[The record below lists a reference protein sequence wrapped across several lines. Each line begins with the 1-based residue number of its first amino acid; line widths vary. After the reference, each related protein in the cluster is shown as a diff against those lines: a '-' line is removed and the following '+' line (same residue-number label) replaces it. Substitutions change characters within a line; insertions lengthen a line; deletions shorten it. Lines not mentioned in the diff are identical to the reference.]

1 MNTARTIQ
9 VLDANNNNISPAT
22 CIDSLYFEIVDGET
36 TYRMAVRDKFVLAGN
51 LVSAAEYREQNLS
64 GNIDTLALPFV
75 SAQAVPGT
83 DQKMHRIDMGSVV
96 VGDKIK
102 TAVENY
108 INNTYLKIE
117 DASAGYFIKSKGD
130 DDSNLITNAVG
141 LTDGTNRLLTVG
153 NVSNNTFN
161 KTGLLW
167 DVNNYVDVSNNIMN
181 IHSDNTINVIS
192 ETLNVGTSEATNVSL
207 GNSNAAVDIIGNN
220 MNVSSGGNLNIKS
233 ADTEL
238 TVNNS
243 STTLSVRSNMI
254 NLNTGYVQIGTDAS
268 ANVTLKGKIIP
279 DWPVN
284 PDEKKYLIIDSTT
297 GELKWEAVEKTTIII
312 DDSGTTPPGENET
325 QVNFRKLE
333 IMGLTE
339 PISLI
344 KTDTYSYITFKN
356 LHFEGASTTDKS
368 IAYSLGSGSGV
379 STDIKFKTV
388 GEQSLLIEDENS
400 NIDAVLRNTDDWKK
414 LTWQDSDIAS
424 HYSED
429 AEKLGGSIVFDLTSG
444 WKQKMTNIS
453 VVDSGVSLSAQSFYM
468 TSDEQLKENI
478 TQLDDDRE
486 LPKFVSFNYKEGD
499 QKTHYGVIA
508 QDVIKCGYSE
518 LTSKTPDGYLTV
530 DYTQLL
536 CLAVARLQK
545 ENDDLKKRVEMLEQ
559 R

>member
-22 CIDSLYFEIVDGET
+22 CIDSLYFEMIDGET

-83 DQKMHRIDMGSVV
+83 DQKMHRIDMSSVV

-108 INNTYLKIE
+108 IKNTYLKIE

-192 ETLNVGTSEATNVSL
+192 KTLNVGTSEATNVSL
-207 GNSNAAVDIIGNN
+207 GNSNTAVDISGNS
-220 MNVSSGGNLNIKS
+220 MNICAGGNLNIKS

-238 TVNNS
+238 TVSNS
-243 STTLSVRSNMI
+243 STTLSVKSNMI
-254 NLNTGYVQIGTDAS
+254 NLNTGYVQIGTGES
-268 ANVTLKGKIIP
+268 ANITIKGKNIP
-279 DWPVN
+279 DWPVKPN
-284 PDEKKYLIIDSTT
+284 EKKYLVIDSST
-297 GELKWEAVEKTTIII
+297 GDLKWEAVEKTTIII
-312 DDSGTTPPGENET
+312 DDSGETPAGENET
-325 QVNFRKLE
+325 QVNFRKLD
-333 IMGLTE
+333 IMGLPA

-344 KTDTYSYITFKN
+344 KTDTYSNIVFKD
-356 LHFEGASTTDKS
+356 LHFEGVEGNKT
-368 IAYSLGSGSGV
+368 IAYALGNSGE
-379 STDIKFKTV
+379 TDIKFKTV
-388 GEQSLLIEDENS
+388 GGKTLLAGTDTDIDVVLQD
-400 NIDAVLRNTDDWKK
+400 DAVYNK
-414 LTWQDSDIAS
+414 LKGSVADNEANGSVCGKISFDPSTGWSQLKSRVTFAG
-424 HYSED
+424 D
-429 AEKLGGSIVFDLTSG
+429 A
-444 WKQKMTNIS
+444 
-453 VVDSGVSLSAQSFYM
+453 LSAGAFYM

-545 ENDDLKKRVEMLEQ
+545 ENDDLKKRVEMLEN

>member
-22 CIDSLYFEIVDGET
+22 CIDSLYFEMVDGET

-108 INNTYLKIE
+108 IKNTYLKIE

-153 NVSNNTFN
+153 KSGT
-161 KTGLLW
+161 KTGLVW
-167 DVNNYVDVSNNIMN
+167 QDVNSYVDVNSAQMKVHTDTAID
-181 IHSDNTINVIS
+181 IDTKTLTLGVS
-192 ETLNVGTSEATNVSL
+192 ESTNVSL

-238 TVNNS
+238 TVGNS
-243 STTLSVRSNMI
+243 ILSIKSNMI
-254 NLNTGYVQIGTDAS
+254 NLDTGSVQIGTGES
-268 ANVTLKGKIIP
+268 TNITFKGKTIP
-279 DWPVN
+279 AWPVKPN
-284 PDEKKYLIIDSTT
+284 EKKYLIIDSST

-312 DDSGTTPPGENET
+312 DDSGETPAGENET
-325 QVNFRKLE
+325 QVNFRKLD
-333 IMGLTE
+333 IMGLPA

-344 KTDTYSYITFKN
+344 KTDTYSNIVFKD
-356 LHFEGASTTDKS
+356 LHFEGAEGNKT
-368 IAYSLGSGSGV
+368 IAYALGNSGE
-379 STDIKFKTV
+379 TDIKFKTV
-388 GEQSLLIEDENS
+388 GGKTLLAGTDTDIDVVLQD
-400 NIDAVLRNTDDWKK
+400 DAVYNK
-414 LTWQDSDIAS
+414 LKGSVA
-424 HYSED
+424 D
-429 AEKLGGSIVFDLTSG
+429 AATSG
-444 WKQKMTNIS
+444 NVCGKIS
-453 VVDSGVSLSAQSFYM
+453 FDPNTGWSQLKSDVTFDGATLSAAAFYM

-478 TQLDDDRE
+478 TQLDDDRK

>member
-22 CIDSLYFEIVDGET
+22 CIDSLYFEMIDGET

-108 INNTYLKIE
+108 IKNTYLKIE

-153 NVSNNTFN
+153 KSGT
-161 KTGLLW
+161 KTGLVW
-167 DVNNYVDVSNNIMN
+167 QDANSYVDVNGAQMKVHADTAID
-181 IHSDNTINVIS
+181 IDTKTLTLGVS
-192 ETLNVGTSEATNVSL
+192 ESTNVSL

-238 TVNNS
+238 TVGNS
-243 STTLSVRSNMI
+243 TLSIKSNMI
-254 NLNTGYVQIGTDAS
+254 NLDTGSVQIGTGES
-268 ANVTLKGKIIP
+268 ANITFKGKTIP
-279 DWPVN
+279 AWPVN
-284 PDEKKYLIIDSTT
+284 PDEKKYLIIDSST
-297 GELKWEAVEKTTIII
+297 GELKWEAVEKTTIVI

-325 QVNFRKLE
+325 QVNFRKLD
-333 IMGLTE
+333 IMGLSA

-344 KTDTYSYITFKN
+344 KTDTYSNIVFKD
-356 LHFEGASTTDKS
+356 LHFEGAEGNKT
-368 IAYSLGSGSGV
+368 IAYALGNSGE
-379 STDIKFKTV
+379 TDIKFKTV
-388 GEQSLLIEDENS
+388 GGKTLLAGTDTDIDVVLQD
-400 NIDAVLRNTDDWKK
+400 DAVYNK
-414 LTWQDSDIAS
+414 LKGSVA
-424 HYSED
+424 D
-429 AEKLGGSIVFDLTSG
+429 AATSG
-444 WKQKMTNIS
+444 NVCGKIS
-453 VVDSGVSLSAQSFYM
+453 FDPNTGWSQLKSDVTFDGATLSAAAFYM